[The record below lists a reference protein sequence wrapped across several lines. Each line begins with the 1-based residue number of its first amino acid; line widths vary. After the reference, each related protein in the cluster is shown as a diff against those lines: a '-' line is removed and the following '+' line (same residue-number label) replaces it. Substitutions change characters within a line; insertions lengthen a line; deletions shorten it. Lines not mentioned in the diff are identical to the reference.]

1 MTERDPLI
9 GRRLAN
15 FKIRRLLGHGGMAR
29 VYYGLDVTLH
39 RPVAIKVIHEQF
51 RQQKAYLDRFLSEA
65 RIVAAWRHKN
75 IAQIYYA
82 DEEDDLFYFV
92 MEYIDGLDLMQILT
106 GYTTEGEL
114 MSNEDI
120 LLVGRGAADAL
131 DYAHKRGVVH
141 RDIKPSNII
150 INRDGQVFLT
160 DFGLAVDVDR
170 DTLEA
175 VFGTAHY
182 VSPEQAR
189 SSSSVTAQSDIYSF
203 GVMLFEML
211 TGVVPFDDPS
221 PLVVAL
227 QHLNRAPP
235 RPRTLNPNLS
245 PTTEGILHKAL
256 AKDPEERFQSA
267 GELMSHLERALTSER
282 GNVLPDVP
290 LPPIPARSQ
299 RSDDDDDESLPTKT
313 ITERIATRP
322 KQSITTPRIARETQ
336 EEEKANVLEYFGVP
350 WYYWALGLG
359 VFIILILLLLG
370 GFLAM
375 QDRTGATNVAVA
387 VPTETTPPMTASPLP
402 TDTPPPPTATISP
415 SATAA
420 QIATQV
426 LEIPYPNG
434 DSLLLFYDQTSFYL
448 FNNTE
453 VDLLIAPIRFEQID
467 GQGERAFDGTEW
479 DRFNE
484 VVRAGACMTI
494 RVTDFD
500 EFMHPEACNR
510 IYDATRNA
518 PASHPFVFW
527 VNYDSASHFRVTWA
541 GEEIG
546 RCEIAETACEIFI
559 PPGT

>member
-1 MTERDPLI
+1 MSERDPLI

-51 RQQKAYLDRFLSEA
+51 RQHKAYIDRFLSEA

-92 MEYIDGLDLMQILT
+92 MEYIDGLNLMQILT

-120 LLVGRGAADAL
+120 LLVGRGVADAL

-141 RDIKPSNII
+141 RDIKPANIL

-170 DTLEA
+170 DTLEE

-189 SSSSVTAQSDIYSF
+189 SFSSVTAQSDVYSF

-227 QHLNRAPP
+227 QHLNRTPP
-235 RPRTLNPNLS
+235 PPRTLNPNLS
-245 PTTEGILHKAL
+245 PTTELILRKAL
-256 AKDPEERFQSA
+256 EKDPVERFQTA
-267 GELMSHLERALTSER
+267 GELMDHLERALTSEPA
-282 GNVLPDVP
+282 NLPGVP
-290 LPPIPARSQ
+290 LPPIPARTQ
-299 RSDDDDDESLPTKT
+299 RTDSDGDGEVFPLKT

-322 KQSITTPRIARETQ
+322 KESITTPRIARETQ
-336 EEEKANVLEYFGVP
+336 EEEKPEVLQYFGVP
-350 WYYWALGLG
+350 WYYWAVGVG
-359 VFIILILLLLG
+359 VFVVLVLLLLV
-370 GFLAM
+370 GFFAM
-375 QDRTGATNVAVA
+375 RDRTGDA
-387 VPTETTPPMTASPLP
+387 ETTAAADAQTTTAVMA
-402 TDTPPPPTATISP
+402 TATLAASSTPLVP
-415 SATAA
+415 SATALPT
-420 QIATQV
+420 AT
-426 LEIPYPNG
+426 LAAATEATEPGAIPYPDG
-434 DSLLLFYDQTSFYL
+434 ASLLLFYDQCL
-448 FNNTE
+448 CQLWRREKHINRMNT
-453 VDLLIAPIRFEQID
+453 A
-467 GQGERAFDGTEW
+467 
-479 DRFNE
+479 
-484 VVRAGACMTI
+484 
-494 RVTDFD
+494 
-500 EFMHPEACNR
+500 
-510 IYDATRNA
+510 
-518 PASHPFVFW
+518 
-527 VNYDSASHFRVTWA
+527 
-541 GEEIG
+541 
-546 RCEIAETACEIFI
+546 
-559 PPGT
+559 